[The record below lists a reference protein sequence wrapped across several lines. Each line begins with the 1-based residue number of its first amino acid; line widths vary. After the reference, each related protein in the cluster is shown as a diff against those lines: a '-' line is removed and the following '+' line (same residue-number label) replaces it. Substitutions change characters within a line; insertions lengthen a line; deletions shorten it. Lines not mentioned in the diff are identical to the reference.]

1 MIQGIKA
8 NDHRILSRVITR
20 IENDDNVQDQ
30 RFIELYDQS
39 QKAIRLGVTGPPGA
53 GKSTITNE
61 LIKRFLKKNQTI
73 GVIAIDPSSPFSGG
87 ALLGDRVRMNHYNND
102 KSVFI
107 RSMGTHGILG
117 GLARK
122 TQEAGDILAAS
133 GKDIIIFETVG
144 VGQGEYDIAKA
155 ADLTILVLVPESGD
169 EIQLM
174 KAGLIEIADIF
185 VINKSDREG
194 SDHLADTLSSMIN
207 AIDNDSKPD
216 APVFNT
222 IASDGRGMDKFFD
235 GVFDQLDKFDRC
247 GLLVQKKKERY
258 RNRVKKLIQEQLLG
272 EFWTEDRLKKL
283 EDETKSIDTI
293 TESPYSIA
301 NNILK
306 SFKSRVITLPVRCH
320 SLNI

>member
-1 MIQGIKA
+1 MDQVTIQGIKA

-20 IENDDNVQDQ
+20 IENDDYVQDQ
-30 RFIELYDQS
+30 RFIELYDQA
-39 QKAIRLGVTGPPGA
+39 QKAIRLGITGPPGA

-61 LIKRFLKKNQTI
+61 LIKRFLKNNQTI

-107 RSMGTHGILG
+107 RSMGTHGSLG

-133 GKDIIIFETVG
+133 GKDVIIFETVG

-174 KAGLIEIADIF
+174 KAGLVEIADIF

-194 SDHLADTLSSMIN
+194 ADHLADTLSSMIN
-207 AIDNDSKPD
+207 AIGNDSKPD
-216 APVFNT
+216 APVFT
-222 IASDGRGMDKFFD
+222 TVASDGRGMDKFFD

-272 EFWTEDRLKKL
+272 EFWTEDRLRKL
-283 EDETKSIDTI
+283 EDATKSLDTI

-301 NNILK
+301 NDILK
-306 SFKSRVITLPVRCH
+306 SFKS
-320 SLNI
+320 

>member
-1 MIQGIKA
+1 MEQGTIQGIKA

-20 IENDDNVQDQ
+20 IENDDYVQDQ
-30 RFIELYDQS
+30 RFIELYDQA

-107 RSMGTHGILG
+107 RSMGTHGNLG

-194 SDHLADTLSSMIN
+194 ADRLANALSSMIN
-207 AIDNDSKPD
+207 AIGNDSKPD
-216 APVFNT
+216 APVFT
-222 IASDGRGMDKFFD
+222 TVASDGRGMDKLFD

-258 RNRVKKLIQEQLLG
+258 RNRVKKLIQEQLLV
-272 EFWTEDRLKKL
+272 EFWTEDRLRKL
-283 EDETKSIDTI
+283 EDATKSLDTI

-301 NNILK
+301 DGILK
-306 SFKSRVITLPVRCH
+306 SFIS
-320 SLNI
+320 

>member
-1 MIQGIKA
+1 MDQVTIQGIKA

-20 IENDDNVQDQ
+20 IENDDYVQDQ
-30 RFIELYDQS
+30 RFIELYDQA
-39 QKAIRLGVTGPPGA
+39 QKAIRLGITGPPGA

-107 RSMGTHGILG
+107 RSMGTHGSLG

-133 GKDIIIFETVG
+133 GKDVIIFETVG

-194 SDHLADTLSSMIN
+194 ADRLANTLRSMIN
-207 AIDNDSKPD
+207 AIRNDSKPD
-216 APVFNT
+216 APVFT
-222 IASDGRGMDKFFD
+222 TVASDGRGMDKFFD

-272 EFWTEDRLKKL
+272 EFWTEDRLRKL
-283 EDETKSIDTI
+283 EDATKSLDTI

-301 NNILK
+301 NDILK
-306 SFKSRVITLPVRCH
+306 SFKS
-320 SLNI
+320 

>member
-1 MIQGIKA
+1 MEKVTIQGIKA
-8 NDHRILSRVITR
+8 NDHRVLSRVITH
-20 IENDDNVQDQ
+20 IENDDYVQDQ
-30 RFIELYDQS
+30 RFIELYDQA
-39 QKAIRLGVTGPPGA
+39 QEAIRLGITGPPGA
-53 GKSTITNE
+53 GKSTIINE

-107 RSMGTHGILG
+107 RSMGTRGSLG

-194 SDHLADTLSSMIN
+194 ADRLANTLSSMIN
-207 AIDNDSKPD
+207 AIGNDSKPD
-216 APVFNT
+216 APVFT
-222 IASDGRGMDKFFD
+222 TVASDGRGMDKLFD

-258 RNRVKKLIQEQLLG
+258 RNRVKKLIQEQLLV
-272 EFWTEDRLKKL
+272 EFWTEDRLRKL
-283 EDETKSIDTI
+283 EDATKSLDTI

-301 NNILK
+301 NDILK
-306 SFKSRVITLPVRCH
+306 SFKS
-320 SLNI
+320 

>member
-1 MIQGIKA
+1 MEQGTIQGIKA

-20 IENDDNVQDQ
+20 IENDDYVQDQ
-30 RFIELYDQS
+30 RFIELYDQA
-39 QKAIRLGVTGPPGA
+39 QEAIRLGITGPPGA

-107 RSMGTHGILG
+107 RSMGTHGSLG

-194 SDHLADTLSSMIN
+194 ADRLANTLSSMIN
-207 AIDNDSKPD
+207 AIGNDSKPD
-216 APVFNT
+216 APVFT
-222 IASDGRGMDKFFD
+222 TVASDGRGMDKLFD

-272 EFWTEDRLKKL
+272 EFWTEDRLRKL
-283 EDETKSIDTI
+283 EDATKSLDTI

-301 NNILK
+301 DDILK
-306 SFKSRVITLPVRCH
+306 SFKS
-320 SLNI
+320 

>member
-1 MIQGIKA
+1 MDQVTIQGIKA

-20 IENDDNVQDQ
+20 IENDDYVHDQ
-30 RFIELYDQS
+30 GFIELYDQA
-39 QKAIRLGVTGPPGA
+39 QKAIRLGITGPPGA

-61 LIKRFLKKNQTI
+61 LIKRFLKNNQTI

-133 GKDIIIFETVG
+133 GKDVIIFETVG

-174 KAGLIEIADIF
+174 KAGLVEIADIF

-194 SDHLADTLSSMIN
+194 ADRLANTLSSMIN
-207 AIDNDSKPD
+207 AIGNDSKPD
-216 APVFNT
+216 APVFT
-222 IASDGRGMDKFFD
+222 TVASDGRGMDKLFD
-235 GVFDQLDKFDRC
+235 GVFDQLDEFDRC

-258 RNRVKKLIQEQLLG
+258 RNRVKKLIQEQLLV
-272 EFWTEDRLKKL
+272 EFWTEDRLRKL
-283 EDETKSIDTI
+283 EDATKSLDTI
-293 TESPYSIA
+293 KESPYSIA
-301 NNILK
+301 DDILK
-306 SFKSRVITLPVRCH
+306 SFIS
-320 SLNI
+320 

>member
-1 MIQGIKA
+1 MEKVTIQGIKA
-8 NDHRILSRVITR
+8 NDHRVLSRVITH
-20 IENDDNVQDQ
+20 IENDDYVQDQ
-30 RFIELYDQS
+30 RFIELYDQA
-39 QKAIRLGVTGPPGA
+39 QEAIRLGITGPPGA
-53 GKSTITNE
+53 GKSTIINE

-107 RSMGTHGILG
+107 RSMGSHGNLG

-174 KAGLIEIADIF
+174 KAGLVEIADIF

-194 SDHLADTLSSMIN
+194 ADRLANTLSSMIN
-207 AIDNDSKPD
+207 AIGNDSKPD
-216 APVFNT
+216 APVFT
-222 IASDGRGMDKFFD
+222 TVASDGRGMDKLFD

-272 EFWTEDRLKKL
+272 EFWTEDRIRKL
-283 EDETKSIDTI
+283 EDATKSLDTI

-301 NNILK
+301 NDILK
-306 SFKSRVITLPVRCH
+306 SFKS
-320 SLNI
+320 

>member
-1 MIQGIKA
+1 MEQGTIQGIKA

-20 IENDDNVQDQ
+20 IENDDYVQDQ
-30 RFIELYDQS
+30 RFIELYDQA

-107 RSMGTHGILG
+107 RSMGTHGSLG

-194 SDHLADTLSSMIN
+194 ADRLANTLSSMIN
-207 AIDNDSKPD
+207 AIGNDSKPD
-216 APVFNT
+216 APVFT
-222 IASDGRGMDKFFD
+222 TVASDGRGMDKLFD

-258 RNRVKKLIQEQLLG
+258 RNRVKKLIQEQLLV
-272 EFWTEDRLKKL
+272 EFWTEDRLRKL
-283 EDETKSIDTI
+283 EDATKSLDTI

-301 NNILK
+301 DDILK
-306 SFKSRVITLPVRCH
+306 SFKS
-320 SLNI
+320 

>member
-1 MIQGIKA
+1 MEQVTIQGIKA

-20 IENDDNVQDQ
+20 IENDDYVQDQ
-30 RFIELYDQS
+30 RFIELYDQA
-39 QKAIRLGVTGPPGA
+39 QKAIRLGITGPPGA

-61 LIKRFLKKNQTI
+61 LIKRFLKNNQTI

-107 RSMGTHGILG
+107 RSMGTHGSLG

-133 GKDIIIFETVG
+133 GKDVIIFETVG

-174 KAGLIEIADIF
+174 KAGLVEIADIF

-194 SDHLADTLSSMIN
+194 ADHLADTLSSMIN
-207 AIDNDSKPD
+207 AIGNDSKPD
-216 APVFNT
+216 APVFT
-222 IASDGRGMDKFFD
+222 TVASDGRGMDKFFV

-272 EFWTEDRLKKL
+272 EFWTEDRLRKL
-283 EDETKSIDTI
+283 EDATKSLDTI

-301 NNILK
+301 NDILK
-306 SFKSRVITLPVRCH
+306 SFKS
-320 SLNI
+320 

>member
-1 MIQGIKA
+1 MEQGTIQGIKA

-20 IENDDNVQDQ
+20 IENDDYVKDQ
-30 RFIELYDQS
+30 RFIELYDQA

-122 TQEAGDILAAS
+122 AEEAGDILAAS
-133 GKDIIIFETVG
+133 GKDVIIFETVG

-174 KAGLIEIADIF
+174 KAGLVEIADIF

-194 SDHLADTLSSMIN
+194 ADHLADTLSSMIN
-207 AIDNDSKPD
+207 AIGNDSKPD
-216 APVFNT
+216 APVFT
-222 IASDGRGMDKFFD
+222 TVASDGRGMDKLFD

-272 EFWTEDRLKKL
+272 EFWTEDRLRKL
-283 EDETKSIDTI
+283 EDATKSLDTI

-301 NNILK
+301 NDILK
-306 SFKSRVITLPVRCH
+306 SFKS
-320 SLNI
+320 

>member
-1 MIQGIKA
+1 MEQGTIQGIKA

-20 IENDDNVQDQ
+20 IENDDYVQDQ
-30 RFIELYDQS
+30 RFIELYDQA
-39 QKAIRLGVTGPPGA
+39 QKAIRLGITGPPGA

-107 RSMGTHGILG
+107 RSMGTHGELG

-133 GKDIIIFETVG
+133 GKDVIIFETVG

-174 KAGLIEIADIF
+174 KAGLVEIADIF

-194 SDHLADTLSSMIN
+194 ADRLANTLSSMIN
-207 AIDNDSKPD
+207 AIGNDSKPD
-216 APVFNT
+216 APVFT
-222 IASDGRGMDKFFD
+222 TVASDGRGMDKLFD

-272 EFWTEDRLKKL
+272 EFWTEDRIRKL
-283 EDETKSIDTI
+283 EDATKSLDTI

-301 NNILK
+301 NDILK
-306 SFKSRVITLPVRCH
+306 SFKS
-320 SLNI
+320 

>member
-1 MIQGIKA
+1 MEQGTIQGIKA

-20 IENDDNVQDQ
+20 IENDDYVKDQ
-30 RFIELYDQS
+30 RFIELYDQA

-107 RSMGTHGILG
+107 RSMGSHGHLG

-194 SDHLADTLSSMIN
+194 ADRLANTLSSMIN
-207 AIDNDSKPD
+207 AIGNDSKPD
-216 APVFNT
+216 APVFT
-222 IASDGRGMDKFFD
+222 TVASDGRGMDKFFD

-258 RNRVKKLIQEQLLG
+258 RNRVKKLIQEQLLV
-272 EFWTEDRLKKL
+272 EFWTEDRLRKL
-283 EDETKSIDTI
+283 EDATKSLDTI

-301 NNILK
+301 DDILK
-306 SFKSRVITLPVRCH
+306 SFIS
-320 SLNI
+320 

>member
-1 MIQGIKA
+1 MDQVTIQGIKA

-20 IENDDNVQDQ
+20 IENDDYVHNQG
-30 RFIELYDQS
+30 FIELYDQA
-39 QKAIRLGVTGPPGA
+39 QKAIRLGITGPPGA

-61 LIKRFLKKNQTI
+61 LIKRFLKNNQTI

-107 RSMGTHGILG
+107 RSMGTHGSLG

-122 TQEAGDILAAS
+122 AQEAGDILAAS
-133 GKDIIIFETVG
+133 GKDVIIFETVG

-174 KAGLIEIADIF
+174 KAGLVEIADIF

-194 SDHLADTLSSMIN
+194 ADHLADTLSSMIN
-207 AIDNDSKPD
+207 AIGNDSKPD
-216 APVFNT
+216 APVFT
-222 IASDGRGMDKFFD
+222 TVASDGRGMDKFFD

-272 EFWTEDRLKKL
+272 EFWTEDRLRKL
-283 EDETKSIDTI
+283 EDATKSLDTI

-301 NNILK
+301 NDILK
-306 SFKSRVITLPVRCH
+306 SFKS
-320 SLNI
+320 

>member
-1 MIQGIKA
+1 MEQGTIQGIKA

-20 IENDDNVQDQ
+20 IENEDYVQDQ
-30 RFIELYDQS
+30 RFIELYDQA

-107 RSMGTHGILG
+107 RSMGTHGNLG

-194 SDHLADTLSSMIN
+194 ADRLANTLSSMIN
-207 AIDNDSKPD
+207 AIGNDSKPD
-216 APVFNT
+216 APVFT
-222 IASDGRGMDKFFD
+222 TVASDGRGMDKLFD

-258 RNRVKKLIQEQLLG
+258 RNRVKKLIQEQLLV
-272 EFWTEDRLKKL
+272 EFWTEDRLRKL
-283 EDETKSIDTI
+283 EDATKSLDTI

-301 NNILK
+301 DDILK
-306 SFKSRVITLPVRCH
+306 SFIS
-320 SLNI
+320 

>member
-1 MIQGIKA
+1 MEKVTIQGIKA
-8 NDHRILSRVITR
+8 NDHRVLSRVITH
-20 IENDDNVQDQ
+20 IENDDYVQDQ
-30 RFIELYDQS
+30 RFIELYDQA
-39 QKAIRLGVTGPPGA
+39 QEAIRLGITGPPGA
-53 GKSTITNE
+53 GKSTIINE

-107 RSMGTHGILG
+107 RSMGSHGHLG

-174 KAGLIEIADIF
+174 KAGLVEIADIF

-194 SDHLADTLSSMIN
+194 ADRLANTLSSMIN
-207 AIDNDSKPD
+207 AIGNDSKPD
-216 APVFNT
+216 APVFT
-222 IASDGRGMDKFFD
+222 TVASDGRGMDKLFD

-258 RNRVKKLIQEQLLG
+258 RNRVKRLIQEQLLG
-272 EFWTEDRLKKL
+272 EFWTEDRIRKL
-283 EDETKSIDTI
+283 EDATKSLDTI

-301 NNILK
+301 NDILK
-306 SFKSRVITLPVRCH
+306 SFKS
-320 SLNI
+320 

>member
-1 MIQGIKA
+1 MEQGTIQGIKA

-20 IENDDNVQDQ
+20 IENDDYVQDQ
-30 RFIELYDQS
+30 RFIELYDQA

-107 RSMGTHGILG
+107 RSMGSHGHLG

-155 ADLTILVLVPESGD
+155 ADITVLVLVPESGD

-174 KAGLIEIADIF
+174 KAGLVEIADLF

-194 SDHLADTLSSMIN
+194 SGRLADTLNSMIN
-207 AIDNDSKPD
+207 AMGNNSKPD
-216 APVFNT
+216 ASVYT
-222 IASDGRGMDKFFD
+222 TVASNGKGMDKLFD
-235 GVFDQLDKFDRC
+235 GVFDHLDKLDRC

-272 EFWTEDRLKKL
+272 EFWTEDRLRKL
-283 EDETKSIDTI
+283 EDATKSLDTI

-301 NNILK
+301 DDILK
-306 SFKSRVITLPVRCH
+306 SFIS
-320 SLNI
+320 

>member
-1 MIQGIKA
+1 MEQGTIQGIKA

-20 IENDDNVQDQ
+20 IENDDYVQDQ
-30 RFIELYDQS
+30 RFIELYDQA

-107 RSMGTHGILG
+107 RSMGTHGNLG

-122 TQEAGDILAAS
+122 TQEAGDIIAAS
-133 GKDIIIFETVG
+133 GKDVIIFETVG

-194 SDHLADTLSSMIN
+194 ADHLADTLSSMIN
-207 AIDNDSKPD
+207 AIGNDSKPD
-216 APVFNT
+216 APVFT
-222 IASDGRGMDKFFD
+222 TVASDGRGMDKLFD

-272 EFWTEDRLKKL
+272 EFWTEDRIRKL
-283 EDETKSIDTI
+283 EDATKSLDTI

-301 NNILK
+301 DDILK
-306 SFKSRVITLPVRCH
+306 SFIS
-320 SLNI
+320 

>member
-1 MIQGIKA
+1 MEQGTIQGIKA

-20 IENDDNVQDQ
+20 IENDDYVQDQ
-30 RFIELYDQS
+30 RFIELYDQA

-107 RSMGTHGILG
+107 RSMGTHGSLG

-133 GKDIIIFETVG
+133 GKDVIIFETVG

-194 SDHLADTLSSMIN
+194 ADRLANTLSSMIN
-207 AIDNDSKPD
+207 AIGNDSKPD
-216 APVFNT
+216 APVFT
-222 IASDGRGMDKFFD
+222 TVASDGRGMDKLFD

-272 EFWTEDRLKKL
+272 EFWTEDRLRKL
-283 EDETKSIDTI
+283 EDATKSLDTI

-301 NNILK
+301 NDILK
-306 SFKSRVITLPVRCH
+306 SFKS
-320 SLNI
+320 

>member
-1 MIQGIKA
+1 MDQVTIQGINA

-20 IENDDNVQDQ
+20 IENDDYVHDQ
-30 RFIELYDQS
+30 GFIELYDQA
-39 QKAIRLGVTGPPGA
+39 QKAIRLGITGPPGA

-61 LIKRFLKKNQTI
+61 LIKRFLKNNQTI

-133 GKDIIIFETVG
+133 GKDVIIFETVG

-174 KAGLIEIADIF
+174 KAGLVEIADIF

-194 SDHLADTLSSMIN
+194 SDHLANTLSSMIN

-272 EFWTEDRLKKL
+272 EFWTEDRLRKL
-283 EDETKSIDTI
+283 EDVTKSLDTI

-301 NNILK
+301 NDILK
-306 SFKSRVITLPVRCH
+306 SFKS
-320 SLNI
+320 

>member
-1 MIQGIKA
+1 MEKVTIQGIKA

-20 IENDDNVQDQ
+20 IENDDYVQDK
-30 RFIELYDQS
+30 RFIELYGQA
-39 QKAIRLGVTGPPGA
+39 QEAIRLGITGPPGA

-102 KSVFI
+102 KRVFI
-107 RSMGTHGILG
+107 RSMGTHGNLG

-133 GKDIIIFETVG
+133 GKDVIIFETVG

-155 ADLTILVLVPESGD
+155 ADITVLVLVPESGD

-174 KAGLIEIADIF
+174 KAGLVEIADLF

-194 SDHLADTLSSMIN
+194 ADRLANTLNSMIN
-207 AIDNDSKPD
+207 AIGNNSKLD
-216 APVFNT
+216 APVYT
-222 IASDGRGMDKFFD
+222 TVASDGKGMDKLFD
-235 GVFDQLDKFDRC
+235 GVFDHLEKLDRY
-247 GLLVQKKKERY
+247 GLLVKKKKERY
-258 RNRVKKLIQEQLLG
+258 RNRVKKLIQERLLG
-272 EFWTEDRLKKL
+272 EFWTEDRIRKL
-283 EDETKSIDTI
+283 EDATKSLDTI

-301 NNILK
+301 NDILK
-306 SFKSRVITLPVRCH
+306 SFKS
-320 SLNI
+320 

>member
-1 MIQGIKA
+1 MDQVTIQGIKA

-20 IENDDNVQDQ
+20 IENDDYVLDQ
-30 RFIELYDQS
+30 GFIELYDQA
-39 QKAIRLGVTGPPGA
+39 QKAIRLGITGPPGA

-61 LIKRFLKKNQTI
+61 LIKRFLKNNQTI

-133 GKDIIIFETVG
+133 GKDVIIFETVG

-174 KAGLIEIADIF
+174 KAGLVEIADIF

-247 GLLVQKKKERY
+247 GLLLKKKKERY
-258 RNRVKKLIQEQLLG
+258 RNRVKDFIQEQLLG
-272 EFWTEDRLKKL
+272 EFWTEDRLRKL
-283 EDETKSIDTI
+283 EDVTKSLDTI

-301 NNILK
+301 NDILK
-306 SFKSRVITLPVRCH
+306 SFKS
-320 SLNI
+320 

>member
-1 MIQGIKA
+1 MEQVTIQGIKA

-20 IENDDNVQDQ
+20 IENDDYVQDQ
-30 RFIELYDQS
+30 RFIELYDQA
-39 QKAIRLGVTGPPGA
+39 QKAIRLGITGPPGA

-61 LIKRFLKKNQTI
+61 LIKRFLKNNQTI

-107 RSMGTHGILG
+107 RSMGTHGSLG

-122 TQEAGDILAAS
+122 AQEAGDILAAS
-133 GKDIIIFETVG
+133 GKDVIIFETVG

-155 ADLTILVLVPESGD
+155 ADLTILILVPESGD

-174 KAGLIEIADIF
+174 KAGLVEIADIF

-194 SDHLADTLSSMIN
+194 ADHLADTLSSMIN
-207 AIDNDSKPD
+207 AIGNDSKPD
-216 APVFNT
+216 APVFT
-222 IASDGRGMDKFFD
+222 TVASDGRGMDKFFV

-272 EFWTEDRLKKL
+272 EFWTEDRLRKL
-283 EDETKSIDTI
+283 EDATKSLDTI

-301 NNILK
+301 NDILK
-306 SFKSRVITLPVRCH
+306 SFKS
-320 SLNI
+320 

>member
-1 MIQGIKA
+1 MDQVTIQGIKA

-20 IENDDNVQDQ
+20 IENDDYVHDQ
-30 RFIELYDQS
+30 GFIELYDQA
-39 QKAIRLGVTGPPGA
+39 QKAIRLGITGPPGA

-61 LIKRFLKKNQTI
+61 LIKRFLKNNQTI

-107 RSMGTHGILG
+107 RSMGTHGSLG

-122 TQEAGDILAAS
+122 AQEAGDILAAS
-133 GKDIIIFETVG
+133 GKDVIIFETVG

-174 KAGLIEIADIF
+174 KAGLVEIADIF

-194 SDHLADTLSSMIN
+194 ADHLADTLSSMIN
-207 AIDNDSKPD
+207 AIGNDSKPD
-216 APVFNT
+216 APVFT
-222 IASDGRGMDKFFD
+222 TVASDGRGMDKFFD

-272 EFWTEDRLKKL
+272 EFWTEDRLRKL
-283 EDETKSIDTI
+283 EDATKSLDTI

-301 NNILK
+301 NDILK
-306 SFKSRVITLPVRCH
+306 SFKS
-320 SLNI
+320 

>member
-1 MIQGIKA
+1 MEQVTLQGIKA

-20 IENDDNVQDQ
+20 IENDDYVQDQ
-30 RFIELYDQS
+30 GFIELYDQA
-39 QKAIRLGVTGPPGA
+39 QKAIRLGITGPPGA

-61 LIKRFLKKNQTI
+61 LIKRFLKNNQTI

-122 TQEAGDILAAS
+122 AQEAGDILAAS
-133 GKDIIIFETVG
+133 GKDVIIFETVG

-174 KAGLIEIADIF
+174 KAGLVEIADIF

-194 SDHLADTLSSMIN
+194 ADHLADTLSSMIN
-207 AIDNDSKPD
+207 AIGNDSKPD
-216 APVFNT
+216 APVFT
-222 IASDGRGMDKFFD
+222 TVASAGRGMDKFFD
-235 GVFDQLDKFDRC
+235 GIFDQLDKFDRC

-272 EFWTEDRLKKL
+272 EFWTEDRLRKL
-283 EDETKSIDTI
+283 EDATKSLDTI

-301 NNILK
+301 NDILK
-306 SFKSRVITLPVRCH
+306 SFKS
-320 SLNI
+320 

>member
-1 MIQGIKA
+1 MDQVTIQGIKA

-20 IENDDNVQDQ
+20 IENDDYVHNQG
-30 RFIELYDQS
+30 FIELYDQA
-39 QKAIRLGVTGPPGA
+39 QKAIRLGITGPPGA

-61 LIKRFLKKNQTI
+61 LIKRFIKNNQTI

-122 TQEAGDILAAS
+122 AEEAGDILAAS
-133 GKDIIIFETVG
+133 GKDVIIFETVG

-174 KAGLIEIADIF
+174 KAGLVEIADIF

-194 SDHLADTLSSMIN
+194 ADHLADTLSSMIN
-207 AIDNDSKPD
+207 AIGNDSKPD
-216 APVFNT
+216 APVFT
-222 IASDGRGMDKFFD
+222 TVASDGRGMDKFFD

-272 EFWTEDRLKKL
+272 EFWTEDRLRKL
-283 EDETKSIDTI
+283 EDATKSLDTI

-301 NNILK
+301 NDILK
-306 SFKSRVITLPVRCH
+306 SFKS
-320 SLNI
+320 

>member
-1 MIQGIKA
+1 MEQVTIQGIKA

-20 IENDDNVQDQ
+20 IENDDYVQDQ
-30 RFIELYDQS
+30 RFIELYDQA

-107 RSMGTHGILG
+107 RSMGTHGSLG

-133 GKDIIIFETVG
+133 GKDVIIFETVG

-194 SDHLADTLSSMIN
+194 ADRLANTLSSMIN
-207 AIDNDSKPD
+207 AIGNDSKPD
-216 APVFNT
+216 APVFT
-222 IASDGRGMDKFFD
+222 TVASDGRGMDKLFD

-272 EFWTEDRLKKL
+272 EFWTEDRLRKL
-283 EDETKSIDTI
+283 EDATKSLDTI

-301 NNILK
+301 DDILK
-306 SFKSRVITLPVRCH
+306 SFIS
-320 SLNI
+320 

>member
-1 MIQGIKA
+1 MEQGTIQGIKA

-20 IENDDNVQDQ
+20 IENDDYVQDQ
-30 RFIELYDQS
+30 RFIELYDQA

-107 RSMGTHGILG
+107 RSMGTHGSLG

-194 SDHLADTLSSMIN
+194 ADRLANTLSSMIN
-207 AIDNDSKPD
+207 AIGNDSKPD
-216 APVFNT
+216 APVFT
-222 IASDGRGMDKFFD
+222 TVASDGRGMDKLFD

-258 RNRVKKLIQEQLLG
+258 RNRVKKLIQEQLLV
-272 EFWTEDRLKKL
+272 EFWTEDRLRKL
-283 EDETKSIDTI
+283 EDATKSLDTI

-301 NNILK
+301 DDILK
-306 SFKSRVITLPVRCH
+306 SFK
-320 SLNI
+320 

>member
-1 MIQGIKA
+1 MEQVTIQGIKA

-20 IENDDNVQDQ
+20 IENDDYVQDQ
-30 RFIELYDQS
+30 RFIELYDQA
-39 QKAIRLGVTGPPGA
+39 QKAIRLGITGPPGA

-61 LIKRFLKKNQTI
+61 LIKRFLKNNQTI

-107 RSMGTHGILG
+107 RSMGTHGSLG

-122 TQEAGDILAAS
+122 AQEAGDILAAS
-133 GKDIIIFETVG
+133 GKDVIIFETVG

-174 KAGLIEIADIF
+174 KAGLAEIADIF

-194 SDHLADTLSSMIN
+194 ADHLADTLSSMIN
-207 AIDNDSKPD
+207 AIGNDSKPD
-216 APVFNT
+216 APVFT
-222 IASDGRGMDKFFD
+222 TVASDGRGMDKFFD

-258 RNRVKKLIQEQLLG
+258 RNRVKKLIQEQLLV
-272 EFWTEDRLKKL
+272 EFWTEDRLRKL
-283 EDETKSIDTI
+283 EDATKSLDTI

-301 NNILK
+301 DDILK
-306 SFKSRVITLPVRCH
+306 SFIS
-320 SLNI
+320 

>member
-1 MIQGIKA
+1 MEQGTIQGIKA

-20 IENDDNVQDQ
+20 IENDDYVQDQ
-30 RFIELYDQS
+30 RFIELYDQA
-39 QKAIRLGVTGPPGA
+39 QKAIRLGITGPPGA

-107 RSMGTHGILG
+107 RSMGSHGNLG

-174 KAGLIEIADIF
+174 KAGLVEIADIF

-194 SDHLADTLSSMIN
+194 ADHLADTLSSMIN
-207 AIDNDSKPD
+207 AIGNDSKPD
-216 APVFNT
+216 APVFT
-222 IASDGRGMDKFFD
+222 TVASDGRGMDKLFD

-272 EFWTEDRLKKL
+272 EFWTEDRLRKL
-283 EDETKSIDTI
+283 EDATKSLDTI

-301 NNILK
+301 NDILK
-306 SFKSRVITLPVRCH
+306 SFKS
-320 SLNI
+320 

>member
-1 MIQGIKA
+1 MEQGTIQGIKA

-20 IENDDNVQDQ
+20 IENDDYVKDQ
-30 RFIELYDQS
+30 RFIELYDQA

-107 RSMGTHGILG
+107 RSMGTHGSLG

-194 SDHLADTLSSMIN
+194 ADRLANTLSSMIN
-207 AIDNDSKPD
+207 AIGNDSKPD
-216 APVFNT
+216 APVFT
-222 IASDGRGMDKFFD
+222 TVASDGRGMDKLFD

-272 EFWTEDRLKKL
+272 EFWTEDRLRKL
-283 EDETKSIDTI
+283 EDATKSLDTI

-301 NNILK
+301 DDILK
-306 SFKSRVITLPVRCH
+306 SFIS
-320 SLNI
+320 